1 VGKVKCIAEVSAAFL
16 KRKQRS
22 FRIAVDESCWRRS
35 NLTEKQVESIREGK
49 SSKSSVDVETPMLT
63 FLLLLVHGSHSN
75 PAERN
80 SLYHIVSLLGLGIE
94 LYFVFD
100 GNQRPAKRG
109 KASLPVPESEVRL
122 TKEMLD
128 RLSVPWH
135 EAPGEAE
142 AECAAMEKYG
152 LVDAI
157 WTNDSD
163 AFMFGSE
170 ILIRPLYIKE
180 GREKSKEKFVTYTL
194 TDVKTKFPGLDREGF
209 VLLATLSGGDYE
221 QSGLKNVGPKK
232 VVEILRCENGLS
244 KALCEASESDL
255 PAWRQRLAEYFK
267 GKGSNIRIPQDFPS
281 MRNVNNYNKPVFS
294 SEGVLHRRF
303 HASRPAID
311 EERLKKFLRDSFG
324 SVFTGEHYVKWIVTI
339 LLVSIL
345 LNRTPGKDPRHAG
358 LDLQLK
364 KETESDRSK
373 RQRRATFL
381 LSAVASVDMSAL
393 PKGKKV
399 YHSRSQVDCES
410 VECILERGVRG
421 VKSYFAATNTM
432 AHKSSSSSHSASVF
446 SSMPATKAG
455 SSLSSKSTSAGS
467 KLSSNTYVRKSLPSL
482 SKPKPTAPSSSQPS
496 KKRRRSPLGEVSSND
511 QNIDKK
517 FRSSKRQK
525 VSPDSS
531 QKPSQDFSPRTT
543 VKPTSTS
550 SADFSESQTSHLY
563 SDPVL
568 DEILLEMPDLST
580 KTLSARF
587 R

>member
-1 VGKVKCIAEVSAAFL
+1 
-16 KRKQRS
+16 
-22 FRIAVDESCWRRS
+22 
-35 NLTEKQVESIREGK
+35 
-49 SSKSSVDVETPMLT
+49 MLT
-63 FLLLLVHGSHSN
+63 FFLLVDSGSNSN

-80 SLYHIVSLLGLGIE
+80 SLYHIVSLLSLGIE

-109 KASLPVPESEVRL
+109 RASLPVPEGEVRL

-128 RLSVPWH
+128 CLSVPWH

-152 LVDAI
+152 LVDAV

-170 ILIRPLYIKE
+170 VLIRSHYIKE
-180 GREKSKEKFVTYTL
+180 GREKSKTHFSTYTL

-232 VVEILRCENGLS
+232 VVEILRSEIGLS
-244 KALCEASESDL
+244 RALCEASESDL
-255 PAWRQRLAEYFK
+255 PAWRQRLAKYFK
-267 GKGSNIRIPQDFPS
+267 DKGSNIRIQQDFPK
-281 MRNVNNYNKPVFS
+281 MRNVNNYNKPAVS
-294 SEGVLHRRF
+294 SEEVLHRRF

-324 SVFTGEHYVKWIVTI
+324 SVFTGEHYVNWIVPI
-339 LLVSIL
+339 LLVPIL
-345 LNRTPGKDPRHAG
+345 LNKTPGKDPRQAG

-373 RQRRATFL
+373 RQRRASFL

-399 YHSRSQVDCES
+399 YHSKSQVDCES

-421 VKSYFAATNTM
+421 VKSYFPIAAANTM
-432 AHKSSSSSHSASVF
+432 AHKSSPSSRSASGF
-446 SSMPATKAG
+446 SSIPAAKAD
-455 SSLSSKSTSAGS
+455 SSLSSKSTPVGR
-467 KLSSNTYVRKSLPSL
+467 KLNSNTHARTSPHS
-482 SKPKPTAPSSSQPS
+482 SSETKPTAPSPSQTIR
-496 KKRRRSPLGEVSSND
+496 KRRRAPLTEVSSND

-517 FRSSKRQK
+517 FLSSKRQK

-531 QKPSQDFSPRTT
+531 QKSCQDFGPRTT

-568 DEILLEMPDLST
+568 DEILLEMPDVST

>member
-1 VGKVKCIAEVSAAFL
+1 
-16 KRKQRS
+16 
-22 FRIAVDESCWRRS
+22 
-35 NLTEKQVESIREGK
+35 
-49 SSKSSVDVETPMLT
+49 MLT

-128 RLSVPWH
+128 HLGVPWH

-152 LVDAI
+152 LVDAV

-170 ILIRPLYIKE
+170 ILIRPHYIKE
-180 GREKSKEKFVTYTL
+180 GREKSKEKFVTYAL

-244 KALCEASESDL
+244 KALYEASESDL
-255 PAWRQRLAEYFK
+255 PAWRQQLAKYFE
-267 GKGSNIRIPQDFPS
+267 GKGSNIRIPPDFPR
-281 MRNVNNYNKPVFS
+281 MRNVNNYNNPVVS
-294 SEGVLHRRF
+294 SEGALHRRF

-324 SVFTGEHYVKWIVTI
+324 SVFTGEHYVKWIVPI

-345 LNRTPGKDPRHAG
+345 LNRTPGKDPRQAG

-364 KETESDRSK
+364 KETESDRAK
-373 RQRRATFL
+373 GQRRATFL
-381 LSAVASVDMSAL
+381 LSAAASMDMSAL

-399 YHSRSQVDCES
+399 YHSKSQVNCES

-421 VKSYFAATNTM
+421 VKSYFPIVTANTM
-432 AHKSSSSSHSASVF
+432 APKSSSSSRSAPGF
-446 SSMPATKAG
+446 SSMPATKAE

-482 SKPKPTAPSSSQPS
+482 SKPKPTAPSSSQPN
-496 KKRRRSPLGEVSSND
+496 KKRRRSPLGEVISND

-531 QKPSQDFSPRTT
+531 QKSSQDFSPRTT
-543 VKPTSTS
+543 VKPTGTS
-550 SADFSESQTSHLY
+550 SADFSDSQTSHLY

-568 DEILLEMPDLST
+568 DEILLEMPDVST

>member
-1 VGKVKCIAEVSAAFL
+1 
-16 KRKQRS
+16 
-22 FRIAVDESCWRRS
+22 
-35 NLTEKQVESIREGK
+35 
-49 SSKSSVDVETPMLT
+49 MLT

-109 KASLPVPESEVRL
+109 KASSPVPESEVRL

-152 LVDAI
+152 LVDAV

-163 AFMFGSE
+163 AFMFGSQ
-170 ILIRPLYIKE
+170 ILIRPHYIKE